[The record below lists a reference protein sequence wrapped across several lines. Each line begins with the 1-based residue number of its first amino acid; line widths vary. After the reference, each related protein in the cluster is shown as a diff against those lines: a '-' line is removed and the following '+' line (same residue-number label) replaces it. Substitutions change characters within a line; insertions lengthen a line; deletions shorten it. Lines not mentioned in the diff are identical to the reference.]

1 MDSEVAGGLK
11 GGVELSALTLGTT
24 GHPGE
29 GNDNGV
35 VSHVFSSGCRTFE
48 S

>member
-1 MDSEVAGGLK
+1 M
-11 GGVELSALTLGTT
+11 GGVELSALMLRITD
-24 GHPGE
+24 PQGE
-29 GNDNGV
+29 GNDNGT